1 MKPKYTEKLSSHII
15 IKEASP
21 KLHKTQSW
29 RYVVDSRDSVSVSK
43 IRVEIVICHETPT
56 IFQVS

>member
-15 IKEASP
+15 IKEALP

-29 RYVVDSRDSVSVSK
+29 RHVVDSRDM
-43 IRVEIVICHETPT
+43 RVYDVKKLRI
-56 IFQVS
+56 S